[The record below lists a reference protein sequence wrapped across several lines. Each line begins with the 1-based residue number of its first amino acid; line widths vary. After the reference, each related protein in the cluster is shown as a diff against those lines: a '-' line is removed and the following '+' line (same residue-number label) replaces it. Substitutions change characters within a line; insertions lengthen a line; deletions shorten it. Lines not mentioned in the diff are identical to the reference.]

1 MEESGGIL
9 SLSVTVGGQ
18 EACEGGAVE
27 ERAWHSG
34 MDEGDGAK
42 KGVIAVVDAF
52 YGCSVA
58 RAERKTGRG
67 SGVQRHVEGKMGK
80 REGPQAWRGTARV
93 PSIIPRLAG
102 TGGAV
107 AARQGRAAGRERL
120 RGGTERHWGPVG
132 SDWVWEGV
140 RGSKAVKVSRH

>member
-27 ERAWHSG
+27 ERARHSG

-67 SGVQRHVEGKMGK
+67 SGVRRHVEGKMGK
-80 REGPQAWRGTARV
+80 RERAPGA
-93 PSIIPRLAG
+93 AG
-102 TGGAV
+102 DSSAPDIST
-107 AARQGRAAGRERL
+107 RQGRAARRERRGRERL
-120 RGGTERHWGPVG
+120 TSGTRRHRGLVG
-132 SDWVWEGV
+132 GGWVQKGV
-140 RGSKAVKVSRH
+140 RGSEAATTAASGR